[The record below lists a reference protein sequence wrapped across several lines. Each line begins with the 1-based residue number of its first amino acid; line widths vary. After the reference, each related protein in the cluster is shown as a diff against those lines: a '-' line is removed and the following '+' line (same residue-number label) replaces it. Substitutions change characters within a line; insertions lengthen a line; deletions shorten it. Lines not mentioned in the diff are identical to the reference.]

1 MEVRALASNQPI
13 SARKV
18 RLILDQIRGLPVAS
32 AVSVLEYLSQPSAKI
47 VLKTVKSAA
56 ANAENNY
63 NLDPDRLL
71 VKSAVANE
79 APTLKRFRARSRGR
93 AAPVL
98 KRSAHI
104 EIVVEGNEGF

>member
-1 MEVRALASNQPI
+1 MEVRALASNQPV
-13 SARKV
+13 SPRKV
-18 RLILDQIRGLPVAS
+18 RLVLDQIRGLPVQQ
-32 AVSVLEYLSQPSAKI
+32 AVLVLEYLPQPSAKI

-63 NLDPDRLL
+63 NLNPDRLL
-71 VKSAVANE
+71 VKRAVAGD
-79 APTLKRFRARSRGR
+79 ARTLKRFRARSRGR
-93 AAPVL
+93 VSPLL

>member
-1 MEVRALASNQPI
+1 MEVRCLASNQPI

-18 RLILDQIRGLPVAS
+18 RLILDRIRGLA
-32 AVSVLEYLSQPSAKI
+32 AGEALSVLEFLSQPSAKI
-47 VLKTVKSAA
+47 VLKAVKSAV

-63 NLDPDRLL
+63 NLNPDRLL
-71 VKSAVANE
+71 VKRAFADE

-93 AAPVL
+93 AEPRM

-104 EIVVEGNEGF
+104 EIVVEGDEGF

>member
-13 SARKV
+13 SPRKV
-18 RLILDQIRGLPVAS
+18 RLVLDQIRGLPVAQ
-32 AVSVLEYLSQPSAKI
+32 AVLVLEYLPQPSAKI
-47 VLKTVKSAA
+47 VLKAVKSAA

-63 NLDPDRLL
+63 NLNPDRLL
-71 VKSAVANE
+71 VKRAVAGD
-79 APTLKRFRARSRGR
+79 ARTLKRFRARSRGR
-93 AAPVL
+93 VSPLL

>member
-1 MEVRALASNQPI
+1 M
-13 SARKV
+13 
-18 RLILDQIRGLPVAS
+18 
-32 AVSVLEYLSQPSAKI
+32 LEYLPQPSAKI

-71 VKSAVANE
+71 VKRAFANE

-93 AAPVL
+93 ATPVL

>member
-13 SARKV
+13 SPRKV
-18 RLILDQIRGLPVAS
+18 RLVLDQIRGLSVQQALL
-32 AVSVLEYLSQPSAKI
+32 VLEYLPQPCAKI
-47 VLKTVKSAA
+47 VLKAVKSAQ

-63 NLDPDRLL
+63 NLNPDQL
-71 VKSAVANE
+71 VVKRAVADA
-79 APTLKRFRARSRGR
+79 APVLKRFRARSRGR
-93 AAPVL
+93 TSPIL

>member
-18 RLILDQIRGLPVAS
+18 RLVLAQIKGLPVAN
-32 AVSVLEYLSQPSAKI
+32 AVSLLEYLPQPSAKI
-47 VLKTVKSAA
+47 VLKAVKSAA

-63 NLDPDRLL
+63 NMNPDALH

-93 AAPVL
+93 AASIL

-104 EIVVEGNEGF
+104 EVVVEGNEGF

>member
-18 RLILDQIRGLPVAS
+18 RLVLDQIRGLPVAT
-32 AVSVLEYLSQPSAKI
+32 AVSVLEYLPQPSAKI

-63 NLDPDRLL
+63 NLDRKSTRLNSSH
-71 VKSAVANE
+71 VSESRMPSSA
-79 APTLKRFRARSRGR
+79 
-93 AAPVL
+93 
-98 KRSAHI
+98 
-104 EIVVEGNEGF
+104 

>member
-18 RLILDQIRGLPVAS
+18 RLVLDQIRGLPVPA
-32 AVSVLEYLSQPSAKI
+32 AVSVLEYLPQPSAKI
-47 VLKTVKSAA
+47 VLKAVKSAA

-71 VKSAVANE
+71 VKRAVAGE

-93 AAPVL
+93 ATPVL

>member
-18 RLILDQIRGLPVAS
+18 RLILDQIRGLQVAA
-32 AVSVLEYLSQPSAKI
+32 AVSVLEYLPQPSAKI

-63 NLDPDRLL
+63 NLNPDALL
-71 VKSAVANE
+71 VKRAFANE

-93 AAPVL
+93 ATSIL

>member
-1 MEVRALASNQPI
+1 MEVRALASNQPV
-13 SARKV
+13 SPRKV
-18 RLILDQIRGLPVAS
+18 RLVLDQIRGLPVQQ
-32 AVSVLEYLSQPSAKI
+32 AVSVLEYLPQPSAKI

-63 NLDPDRLL
+63 NLNPDRLL
-71 VKSAVANE
+71 VKRAVAGD
-79 APTLKRFRARSRGR
+79 ARTLKRFRARSRGR
-93 AAPVL
+93 VSPLL